1 MNGLASSKSKTFN
14 GHTNT
19 VENYKIYQTP
29 SVGYIVPTMFRQKC
43 SADDYQ
49 SNVQPS
55 QVIVVDTSQNQ
66 KG

>member
-29 SVGYIVPTMFRQKC
+29 SVSYIVPTMFRQNC
-43 SADDYQ
+43 GY
-49 SNVQPS
+49 
-55 QVIVVDTSQNQ
+55 
-66 KG
+66 